1 MHHLYVFHIT
11 KGLWLWLMHV
21 YTFLLHIGG
30 DVSSGDASQGVTPS
44 VVNKEGTAMQA
55 LMQNPSKVEQESQA
69 QDGYEIILTY
79 FPTSLGAK
87 FKPLF
92 ISFTYSRY
100 DEEKVV
106 WRADLTQE
114 DAIGFCMERH
124 DDEIMDV
131 IQTAIIDDPHNE
143 MVVHLT
149 NPRHHGF
156 IFSAFQI
163 GESL

>member
-1 MHHLYVFHIT
+1 M
-11 KGLWLWLMHV
+11 K
-21 YTFLLHIGG
+21 
-30 DVSSGDASQGVTPS
+30 Q
-44 VVNKEGTAMQA
+44 
-55 LMQNPSKVEQESQA
+55 
-69 QDGYEIILTY
+69 IILTY

-92 ISFTYSRY
+92 VSFTYSRY

-106 WRADLTQE
+106 WRADLT
-114 DAIGFCMERH
+114 AIGFCMERH

-131 IQTAIIDDPHNE
+131 VQTAIIDDPHNE

-149 NPRHHGF
+149 NPCHHGF

-163 GESL
+163 GESLSQSLMTHTMRWLCILQIPCENAYSPKCTNILHLLLLLLLRIRLT

>member
-1 MHHLYVFHIT
+1 
-11 KGLWLWLMHV
+11 MHV

-30 DVSSGDASQGVTPS
+30 DVLSGDASQGVTPS
-44 VVNKEGTAMQA
+44 VVNKEGTAMQT
-55 LMQNPSKVEQESQA
+55 LMQNPPKESQA
-69 QDGYEIILTY
+69 QGVLKHSKKIILTY

-106 WRADLTQE
+106 WKADLTP
-114 DAIGFCMERH
+114 IGFCMERH

-131 IQTAIIDDPHNE
+131 VQTAIIDDHT
-143 MVVHLT
+143 MRWLC
-149 NPRHHGF
+149 
-156 IFSAFQI
+156 ILQI
-163 GESL
+163 RAITVLFFLLFKLVRV

>member
-1 MHHLYVFHIT
+1 MKH
-11 KGLWLWLMHV
+11 
-21 YTFLLHIGG
+21 
-30 DVSSGDASQGVTPS
+30 
-44 VVNKEGTAMQA
+44 
-55 LMQNPSKVEQESQA
+55 SK
-69 QDGYEIILTY
+69 EIILTY

-131 IQTAIIDDPHNE
+131 VQTAIIDDPHNE

-149 NPRHHGF
+149 NPCHHGF

-163 GESL
+163 GESLYKLHRIIYVHNIKAHRLSVQSQFM